1 MKKTEKKKSA
11 QSALSVEQDIVG
23 LITALVQRLTA
34 LEAKVDTVLSR
45 IPEKAADA
53 HRQPQ
58 VAGAPVQRPKEAR
71 PVYQV
76 ICADCGKHCEVP
88 FKPSPGRAVYC
99 RECFAR
105 RKSNNNLAPRPEV
118 KPAAAAPALQPAP
131 EKPVAKAS
139 ASPAAKKKPAPAK
152 KPKKKAA
159 KK

>member
-1 MKKTEKKKSA
+1 MTGKKKST
-11 QSALSVEQDIVG
+11 QSALSAEQDIVG
-23 LITALVQRLTA
+23 LITTLVQRLVA

-45 IPEKAADA
+45 IPDKAAEIS
-53 HRQPQ
+53 RQPQ
-58 VAGAPVQRPKEAR
+58 APGAPAQRPKEAR

-105 RKSNNNLAPRPEV
+105 RKSNNNFAPRIELNPAALAP
-118 KPAAAAPALQPAP
+118 KLQPVV
-131 EKPVAKAS
+131 EKPVAAKA
-139 ASPAAKKKPAPAK
+139 AALPAAKKKPAAVK
-152 KPKKKAA
+152 KTKKKAG